1 MLTFIIAI
9 KIMSVVTSK
18 CTGDEEYI
26 SNCLT
31 LHFNSTGDAG
41 VHQPSTMGSYTFL
54 PCVSVNGSPVYKH
67 AYHEYYLWYKA
78 HTPNRYWEVTS
89 KDPRDSGIV
98 IPSKLRNYDCD
109 RCAHESTMKQ
119 CPLPVRDHCDP
130 SGWFYL
136 DEEDEEYHYEIENFN
151 DDWRTFNVECQECA
165 DSSPP
170 SSCGWSTCEE
180 IVQLNVTLPC
190 QHTWRDLAQMFGG
203 DESCNY
209 DRLVSDVCLESCQQ
223 CSSGTPNGKFSLHF
237 FELIVLAFSHRTI
250 K

>member
-1 MLTFIIAI
+1 M
-9 KIMSVVTSK
+9 
-18 CTGDEEYI
+18 
-26 SNCLT
+26 
-31 LHFNSTGDAG
+31 
-41 VHQPSTMGSYTFL
+41 
-54 PCVSVNGSPVYKH
+54 
-67 AYHEYYLWYKA
+67 
-78 HTPNRYWEVTS
+78 TS
-89 KDPRDSGIV
+89 KDPSDSGIV

-136 DEEDEEYHYEIENFN
+136 DEEDEEYHYEMENFN

-223 CSSGTPNGKFSLHF
+223 CNEIYKSIT
-237 FELIVLAFSHRTI
+237 FEFCSCYSIFRFKWNSQWQIQLAFL
-250 K
+250 